1 MPNVIQLGPVEVCAP
16 DDEAMLRYSEQAV
29 QDVLNFFSLLC
40 FGSNEW
46 AGEPFQL
53 LDWELEAI
61 RGFYGIQEQDE
72 EGSWSR

>member
-53 LDWELEAI
+53 LDWELEATTTQAPQLRETTTI
-61 RGFYGIQEQDE
+61 
-72 EGSWSR
+72 